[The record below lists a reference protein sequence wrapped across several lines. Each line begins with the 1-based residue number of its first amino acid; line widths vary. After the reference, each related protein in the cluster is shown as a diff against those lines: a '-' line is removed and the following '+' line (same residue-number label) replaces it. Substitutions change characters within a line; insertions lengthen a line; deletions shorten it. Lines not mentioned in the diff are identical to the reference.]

1 MKILRKILVVVMAL
15 VFCLGMAACARD
27 DGTTKLK
34 IAFFKAGFGD
44 DWVYAIAEAFE
55 AEHPGVKV
63 IPEGHSNMETLVK
76 NRLEAGN
83 PNNIADIVSVT
94 NMTFYNDYV
103 RKGYLEDLT
112 SLYTEEVEDG
122 KTLDDVVLQ
131 EFKSFVTVN
140 GKLYGV
146 PWEGAVTGFAYN
158 TKMFAQYGWKVPTTM
173 DEFFQLCDDIVEDT
187 NGTVAPLV
195 YCGGI
200 AEGYFQNIMLSW
212 MSQYEGEEGTEEFF
226 ALESADVFLKEGR
239 KLAYEQVVKIISDD
253 SIVLSGSKG
262 FDHLAAQR
270 EFIQGHAAM
279 VPTGSW
285 LETEMS
291 EYLSE
296 FPNFEMAIFAAPS
309 IKPDG
314 TDKTGTPR
322 MVSTGNA
329 DLLAIPTKAKNK
341 ELAKEFL
348 LFMSRQDMLKLFT
361 EKTGGN
367 PRPFVYDEDTDWSN
381 LSTFGKSVMNVWQTS
396 VNIFPYSD
404 NAKYKE
410 GRVGFWMAEAGMPV
424 TYLQNLASNQMGAG
438 VEHLVQADY
447 DLAVQRL
454 SD

>member
-1 MKILRKILVVVMAL
+1 MKILRKILVVVLAL

-44 DWVYAIAEAFE
+44 EAFE

-122 KTLDDVVLQ
+122 KTLDGVVLQ

-173 DEFFQLCDDIVEDT
+173 DEFFRLCDDIVEDT

-239 KLAYEQVVKIISDD
+239 KLAYEQVAKIISDD
-253 SIVLSGSKG
+253 SIGLKRKCQSISPSFPILKWRS
-262 FDHLAAQR
+262 LQLR
-270 EFIQGHAAM
+270 PSNRT
-279 VPTGSW
+279 VP
-285 LETEMS
+285 
-291 EYLSE
+291 
-296 FPNFEMAIFAAPS
+296 
-309 IKPDG
+309 IK
-314 TDKTGTPR
+314 R
-322 MVSTGNA
+322 V
-329 DLLAIPTKAKNK
+329 
-341 ELAKEFL
+341 
-348 LFMSRQDMLKLFT
+348 
-361 EKTGGN
+361 
-367 PRPFVYDEDTDWSN
+367 RPAW
-381 LSTFGKSVMNVWQTS
+381 
-396 VNIFPYSD
+396 
-404 NAKYKE
+404 
-410 GRVGFWMAEAGMPV
+410 
-424 TYLQNLASNQMGAG
+424 
-438 VEHLVQADY
+438 
-447 DLAVQRL
+447 
-454 SD
+454 